1 MDHPR
6 YRALLVELQQQ
17 YGSWLEL
24 LPMGRN
30 LGCIANVNCL
40 LEASRAPYVALADQ
54 DDIWLPEK
62 LVETFALLQRLEH
75 QHGVQQPLL
84 VHSDLELMDADGHRL
99 GSTYVKHQHLDPR
112 RTAPEPLALTNVVT
126 GCTAMV
132 NRALLDRALPIPS
145 EALMH
150 DWWLALVASCFG
162 AIGWLPQPTV
172 LYRQH
177 GGNVLGAQGLG
188 RPTDAPAPASIDRS
202 CRWWPYRSTATGG
215 VFEQYSARLCPAPA
229 LMHLRRHS
237 RCQAL
242 SHHLTHEHL
251 MSWTFSYGR
260 AGCLVVASAATEHGL
275 ICQAL
280 RSEEPCGATDE
291 AHVVGPSHAHGCPA
305 SSASSAR
312 AAPGSGVCQTRSQGK
327 SRGHLAAPSQSE

>member
-1 MDHPR
+1 MGLGTLVIEVVLPTYNGAAYLQEQVESIHRQTLRPQRLLVRDDGSSDGT
-6 YRALLVELQQQ
+6 RALLVELQQQ

-62 LVETFALLQRLEH
+62 LVENFALLQRLEH
-75 QHGVQQPLL
+75 QHGVQRPLL
-84 VHSDLELMDADGHRL
+84 VHSDLELMDADGRRL

-162 AIGWLPQPTV
+162 AIGWLPQPTG

-188 RPTDAPAPASIDRS
+188 LAYWMTRLRNLLVDPAA
-202 CRWWPYRSTATGG
+202 GG
-215 VFEQYSARLCPAPA
+215 HTRAALRQAVCFEKRYGQALSPLPA
-229 LMHLRRHS
+229 LMQKPRRRRWLALCRLPAHQRPWKHGPLRT
-237 RCQAL
+237 L
-242 SHHLTHEHL
+242 GL
-251 MSWTFSYGR
+251 YG
-260 AGCLVVASAATEHGL
+260 L
-275 ICQAL
+275 
-280 RSEEPCGATDE
+280 
-291 AHVVGPSHAHGCPA
+291 
-305 SSASSAR
+305 
-312 AAPGSGVCQTRSQGK
+312 
-327 SRGHLAAPSQSE
+327 LAWLPR

>member
-1 MDHPR
+1 MGLGALVIEVVLPTYNGAAYLKEQVESIHRQTLRPQRLLVRDDGSSDGT
-6 YRALLVELQQQ
+6 RALLVELQQQ

-30 LGCIANVNCL
+30 LGCIANVNGL

-99 GSTYVKHQHLDPR
+99 GSTYAKHQHLDPR

-177 GGNVLGAQGLG
+177 GSNVLGAQGLG
-188 RPTDAPAPASIDRS
+188 PAYWMRRLRNLLVDPA
-202 CRWWPYRSTATGG
+202 AGG
-215 VFEQYSARLCPAPA
+215 HTRAALRQAACFEQRYGQALSPLPA
-229 LMHLRRHS
+229 LMQEPRRRRWLALCRLPAHQRPWKHGPLRT
-237 RCQAL
+237 L
-242 SHHLTHEHL
+242 GL
-251 MSWTFSYGR
+251 YG
-260 AGCLVVASAATEHGL
+260 L
-275 ICQAL
+275 
-280 RSEEPCGATDE
+280 
-291 AHVVGPSHAHGCPA
+291 
-305 SSASSAR
+305 
-312 AAPGSGVCQTRSQGK
+312 
-327 SRGHLAAPSQSE
+327 LAWLPR

>member
-1 MDHPR
+1 MGLGTLVIEVVLPTYNGAAYLQEQVESIHRQTLRPQRLLVRDDGSSDGT
-6 YRALLVELQQQ
+6 RALLVELQQQ

-62 LVETFALLQRLEH
+62 LVENFALLQRLEH
-75 QHGVQQPLL
+75 QHGVQRPLL
-84 VHSDLELMDADGHRL
+84 VHSDLELMDADGRRL

-188 RPTDAPAPASIDRS
+188 PAYWMRRLRHLLTDPAA
-202 CRWWPYRSTATGG
+202 GG
-215 VFEQYSARLCPAPA
+215 HTRAALRQAACFEQRYGQALSPLPA
-229 LMHLRRHS
+229 LMHLRRRS

-242 SHHLTHEHL
+242 SHHLTHGSTLNKHGPFR
-251 MSWTFSYGR
+251 TV
-260 AGCLVVASAATEHGL
+260 ALVVLLLLLPAASE
-275 ICQAL
+275 
-280 RSEEPCGATDE
+280 
-291 AHVVGPSHAHGCPA
+291 
-305 SSASSAR
+305 
-312 AAPGSGVCQTRSQGK
+312 
-327 SRGHLAAPSQSE
+327 